1 LCHYTSHSASA
12 VCTVLPSV
20 PTPTTPRDET
30 VVEKRADNGH
40 GAACSAPRVRRVSV
54 AGVPSRLPHPLMR
67 RAIGI
72 AGLVTGLCPLQD
84 TGARRLWNTPGR
96 FCRASVCSNLSWPP
110 LKEPE
115 RTRPH
120 SYLPPWR
127 LEGGTREEL
136 AGKRLLY
143 RTGRKERGDPLNTAI
158 DKMTKKTRDL
168 RRQDGERENAPPPL
182 RRSHS
187 HVQCLWPNPHS
198 NGQGRDMAGSEG
210 CTSSQQLSLFSLGG
224 EDPAKCMQVRL
235 FATATPCGPVHYRFT
250 LKPALVACAV
260 PPPHSGALTFG
271 AEIRLIA
278 FPSQR
283 AEQTEALVRCDKSP
297 ATRHVQRREVFLNP
311 SPTPPPPQDKC
322 TSFLEVIVQATEK
335 PLVGEDRIGPPVLAR
350 LRKAV
355 MDHISDSFL
364 ETNVPLLVLIEA
376 AKSGNEKE
384 VKEYAQVFR
393 EHANKLVEVSPRVP
407 RDVTTET
414 APHSSDPCIRKRS
427 KQAAVQAAVQASVQ
441 ALVQTTVQASPLVS
455 VQAAQRPGCW
465 LQTSSCLLPLLP
477 PATFLQQFGHFDRG
491 LDASSVQEA
500 RDPCELASPPRVIH
514 RARKSRAPG
523 TTARKIESP
532 GGGVYLQGGFDS
544 EGYAFN
550 LGTRKWM
557 WQALKEGE
565 IPRPSWARIGS
576 ATPRL
581 PTSGS
586 RCEEQRHVMTNVVTG
601 HRGAPLVPPIWTVL
615 AMPPRHSLGHWFAV
629 SDSSREEKL
638 LQTFV
643 ITSRGQ
649 VLRVSLGPAPGA
661 WYRLMNA
668 GNLQVNFEKRIG
680 LLRVANLA
688 CSISNNE
695 EGVKLVRMAATQID
709 SLCPQVI
716 NAALTLAARPQSKVA
731 QDNMDVFKDQWEKQ
745 VRILTEAVDD
755 ITSVDDFLSVSEN
768 HILEDVNKC
777 VIALQE
783 GDMDTLDRTA
793 GAIRG
798 RAARVVHI
806 INAEMENYEPGVY
819 TERVLETLRLL
830 SETVMPRFAEQVEV
844 AIEALSTCPPQPFEE
859 NEFIDASRLVYD
871 GVRDIRKAVLMIR
884 TPEELEDD
892 SDFEQEDYDTRSRT
906 SVQTEDDQLIAGQSA
921 RAIMAQLP
929 QEEKAKIAEQVE
941 SFRQEKSKLDAEVA
955 KWDDNGN
962 DIIVLAKQMCM
973 IMMEMTDFTRGKGP
987 LKNSSDVINAA
998 KKIAEAGSRMDKLAR
1013 AVADQCPDSACKQ
1026 DLLAY
1031 LQRIAL
1037 YCHQLNICS
1046 KVKAEVQNLGGELI
1060 VSGLDSATSLIQAAK
1075 NLMNAVVLTVKASYV
1090 ASTKYQKVYGTA
1102 AVNSP
1107 VVSWRMKVPEKKPLV
1122 KREKP
1127 EECQTRVRRGS
1138 QKKHISPV
1146 QALSEFKAMD
1156 SF

>member
-1 LCHYTSHSASA
+1 MSNTKFLH
-12 VCTVLPSV
+12 
-20 PTPTTPRDET
+20 
-30 VVEKRADNGH
+30 
-40 GAACSAPRVRRVSV
+40 
-54 AGVPSRLPHPLMR
+54 
-67 RAIGI
+67 
-72 AGLVTGLCPLQD
+72 LCPL
-84 TGARRLWNTPGR
+84 
-96 FCRASVCSNLSWPP
+96 
-110 LKEPE
+110 
-115 RTRPH
+115 
-120 SYLPPWR
+120 
-127 LEGGTREEL
+127 
-136 AGKRLLY
+136 LLQ
-143 RTGRKERGDPLNTAI
+143 TGRKEKGDPLNSAI

-168 RRQDGERENAPPPL
+168 RRQ
-182 RRSHS
+182 
-187 HVQCLWPNPHS
+187 
-198 NGQGRDMAGSEG
+198 
-210 CTSSQQLSLFSLGG
+210 
-224 EDPAKCMQVRL
+224 
-235 FATATPCGPVHYRFT
+235 
-250 LKPALVACAV
+250 
-260 PPPHSGALTFG
+260 
-271 AEIRLIA
+271 
-278 FPSQR
+278 
-283 AEQTEALVRCDKSP
+283 
-297 ATRHVQRREVFLNP
+297 
-311 SPTPPPPQDKC
+311 
-322 TSFLEVIVQATEK
+322 
-335 PLVGEDRIGPPVLAR
+335 

-393 EHANKLVEVSPRVP
+393 EHANKLVE
-407 RDVTTET
+407 
-414 APHSSDPCIRKRS
+414 
-427 KQAAVQAAVQASVQ
+427 
-441 ALVQTTVQASPLVS
+441 
-455 VQAAQRPGCW
+455 
-465 LQTSSCLLPLLP
+465 
-477 PATFLQQFGHFDRG
+477 
-491 LDASSVQEA
+491 
-500 RDPCELASPPRVIH
+500 
-514 RARKSRAPG
+514 
-523 TTARKIESP
+523 
-532 GGGVYLQGGFDS
+532 
-544 EGYAFN
+544 
-550 LGTRKWM
+550 
-557 WQALKEGE
+557 
-565 IPRPSWARIGS
+565 
-576 ATPRL
+576 
-581 PTSGS
+581 
-586 RCEEQRHVMTNVVTG
+586 
-601 HRGAPLVPPIWTVL
+601 
-615 AMPPRHSLGHWFAV
+615 
-629 SDSSREEKL
+629 
-638 LQTFV
+638 
-643 ITSRGQ
+643 
-649 VLRVSLGPAPGA
+649 
-661 WYRLMNA
+661 
-668 GNLQVNFEKRIG
+668 
-680 LLRVANLA
+680 VANLA

-783 GDMDTLDRTA
+783 GDVDTLDRTA

-819 TERVLETLRLL
+819 TERVLESIKLL

-844 AIEALSTCPPQPFEE
+844 AIEALSTSPPQSFEE

-892 SDFEQEDYDTRSRT
+892 SDFEQEDYDARSRT

-1060 VSGLDSATSLIQAAK
+1060 VSGVSLTAQDKQGTHEQLSLHKKTLDKLLDSATSLIQAAK

-1107 VVSWRMKVPEKKPLV
+1107 VVSWRMKAPEKKPLV